1 MLEKKPASFFSFGLQ
16 FSWWFYSHHFQS
28 RRTKCE
34 RMRRKRV
41 CVQIFLF
48 CFVSVLVSLH
58 LLGCFFSLSAFY
70 CSCYCYCYAVTSVW
84 LQQSW
89 SVVRVF
95 FSGMKKI
102 TGKIMFLDV
111 CTELSTHKC
120 MYECIAYSG
129 GVTG

>member
-1 MLEKKPASFFSFGLQ
+1 MREDETEKGVRADFF
-16 FSWWFYSHHFQS
+16 
-28 RRTKCE
+28 
-34 RMRRKRV
+34 V
-41 CVQIFLF
+41 LF
-48 CFVSVLVSLH
+48 CFGFGEFTSFWV
-58 LLGCFFSLSAFY
+58 FFFLSRLCSAFY

-129 GVTG
+129 GVTR